1 MMGSVVMKITK
12 KWNKQ
17 TMLSPAKVS
26 GSGFMTVLPCLI
38 TGQDEQGW
46 VTAR

>member
-1 MMGSVVMKITK
+1 MGSVVMKTTK
-12 KWNKQ
+12 KVE
-17 TMLSPAKVS
+17 PAEVS